1 MGIIYRMS
9 YFQSLILGL
18 VQGLTEFL
26 PVSSSGHILL
36 TGELLGV
43 TPSLAFELI
52 LHVATLIAVVVFY
65 RKSIFLRLKKPFS
78 LSNLYLVVATVI
90 TAVFAL
96 LLRKTVGNFPVS
108 RLPIFFLV
116 TACLLLTGSFFGKG
130 NKKMTLGKS
139 AVIGLTQGLACI
151 PGLSRSGSTISVAL
165 AMGVEKNEATEF
177 SFLLSIPIILGSSIV
192 ELIGAPIGSVDLGV
206 TAVGFV
212 AALVSGYA
220 ALLIV
225 NKLMKKA
232 SLDLFAVYLVALS
245 IVLIF
250 ANYVF

>member
-36 TGELLGV
+36 TGELLGA
-43 TPSLAFELI
+43 TPSLAFDLI

-65 RKSIFLRLKKPFS
+65 RKSIISRLKKPFTK
-78 LSNLYLVVATVI
+78 SNLYLVLATVI
-90 TAVFAL
+90 TAPLAL
-96 LLRKTVGNFPVS
+96 LLRKTVGDFPVS
-108 RLPIFFLV
+108 RLPIFFLA
-116 TACLLLTGSFFGKG
+116 TACLLVIGSFFGKG
-130 NKKMTLGKS
+130 NKPVTLRKS
-139 AVIGLTQGLACI
+139 AIIGLTQGLACI

-177 SFLLSIPIILGSSIV
+177 SLLMSIPIILGSAIV
-192 ELIGAPIGSVDLGV
+192 ETVGAPLGTLDLGV
-206 TAVGFV
+206 TAVGFI
-212 AALVSGYA
+212 AALISGYI

-225 NKLMKKA
+225 SKLMKRA

-245 IVLIF
+245 TVLVFTNYIV
-250 ANYVF
+250 